1 MSRSDLVFV
10 VFLFVVLGLFSV
22 GVAVL
27 IRRRWRIDRA
37 AVRRATRLVE
47 PDIVTPPRDP
57 LPPGRPW
64 WGNPWLWVSVS
75 AASVLLGLFVWRGLF
90 GGVFL
95 FLPFVWVS
103 RPRTPTMDPRTNGH
117 AKREGPV

>member
-37 AVRRATRLVE
+37 AVRRAARLVE

-57 LPPGRPW
+57 RPAGRPW
-64 WGNPWLWVSVS
+64 WGAPWLWAGVSV
-75 AASVLLGLFVWRGLF
+75 AFVLLGLFVWRGLF
-90 GGVFL
+90 GGIFL
-95 FLPFVWVS
+95 FIPFVWIS
-103 RPRTPTMDPRTNGH
+103 RPRSMTMDPRTNGH
-117 AKREGPV
+117 AKRDGPV